1 MVVEARQGKHAEH
14 APIFIVFFR
23 RARKGSRAR
32 VRSIYL
38 SRALLVLYVRLA
50 RAAFRLKNK
59 VCSAGLP
66 NWLIGCC
73 KILFR
78 LVFDSLSS
86 VCHMLYLFLIPQ
98 EVFFSY
104 LSIRHCFL
112 YVPTREYYD
121 YRKLSYFPNNTI
133 EVSSLISNEHERITI
148 IIITV
153 IKTSVKELYF
163 ILSKLAI

>member
-1 MVVEARQGKHAEH
+1 MSYA
-14 APIFIVFFR
+14 ISFFDPT
-23 RARKGSRAR
+23 
-32 VRSIYL
+32 RS
-38 SRALLVLYVRLA
+38 
-50 RAAFRLKNK
+50 
-59 VCSAGLP
+59 
-66 NWLIGCC
+66 
-73 KILFR
+73 
-78 LVFDSLSS
+78 
-86 VCHMLYLFLIPQ
+86 
-98 EVFFSY
+98 FFSY

-133 EVSSLISNEHERITI
+133 EMRSLISNEHERITI